1 MSEQKPSGAS
11 WKAAEIIGVILA
23 VAGGLFAAF
32 SAYDSVTV
40 PFLWTAVVLSVLGMI
55 FSGAATFL
63 APRGDFRAFAFY
75 TGWGL
80 IIGAGV
86 LFWVIS
92 SLINAAG
99 L

>member
-1 MSEQKPSGAS
+1 MSEQKTS
-11 WKAAEIIGVILA
+11 WKAAEIAGVIAALLGGVFAALSAFDALTVTFLWIAIILA
-23 VAGGLFAAF
+23 V
-32 SAYDSVTV
+32 
-40 PFLWTAVVLSVLGMI
+40 LGMV

-63 APRGDFRAFAFY
+63 APRTVTTFALY

-86 LFWVIS
+86 LFWVVS
-92 SLINAAG
+92 NLINAAG